1 MILNQKKIVSRE
13 TVNNKFTGFYFPIY
27 LNSEY
32 GFYSVNNGFALE
44 KVSEIKRN
52 KINSQLIFRK
62 SQAFNNDKGIDL
74 YSGIEIPFR
83 FNNGISFILPNESDV
98 QYQYFLE
105 GFSENWSVFSKK
117 MN

>member
-44 KVSEIKRN
+44 KVSEIKR
-52 KINSQLIFRK
+52 K
-62 SQAFNNDKGIDL
+62 
-74 YSGIEIPFR
+74 
-83 FNNGISFILPNESDV
+83 
-98 QYQYFLE
+98 
-105 GFSENWSVFSKK
+105 
-117 MN
+117 